1 MPQPDQRS
9 SYSIPEKRAI
19 PILCWV
25 DLTVREDEVV
35 LFSDTKCTLP
45 QKALARFRNQRIGIL
60 FLFHHFFR
68 ISQSGINSVG
78 ERQYTFTAEEN
89 S

>member
-1 MPQPDQRS
+1 MAKPDQRS
-9 SYSIPEKRAI
+9 SYSIAEKHAI
-19 PILCWV
+19 PILCGV

-45 QKALARFRNQRIGIL
+45 QKSLARFRNQRIDIL

-68 ISQSGINSVG
+68 ISQSTINSVG
-78 ERQYTFTAEEN
+78 ARPYTFASEEN